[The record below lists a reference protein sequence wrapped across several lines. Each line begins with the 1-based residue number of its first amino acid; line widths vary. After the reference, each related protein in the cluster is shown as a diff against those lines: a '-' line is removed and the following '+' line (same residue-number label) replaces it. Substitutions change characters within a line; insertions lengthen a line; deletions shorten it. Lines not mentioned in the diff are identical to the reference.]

1 MKAVKHSIEFGKENK
16 VLGQAIT
23 ILEHNLVSHMGSQGM
38 ETHPERPVALVMRT
52 SMKFTQTPSG
62 QGLKKIFF
70 RMLEKKNIFRGIHF
84 IFKSYAQIRNFHDYA
99 NWSMLAQL
107 FLHIEQR
114 KTYLFISSNDFFII
128 W

>member
-1 MKAVKHSIEFGKENK
+1 MKAVKHSIEFRKENK

-62 QGLKKIFF
+62 QGLKKFF
-70 RMLEKKNIFRGIHF
+70 LDVRKKEYF
-84 IFKSYAQIRNFHDYA
+84 
-99 NWSMLAQL
+99 
-107 FLHIEQR
+107 
-114 KTYLFISSNDFFII
+114 
-128 W
+128 